1 VSHRRRLAAGAVLAV
16 AGLALVVAGCG
27 RATPTPTGVTSTS
40 VPDDAAATCAA
51 SELGA
56 TTAAPVKPGPTSM
69 GLPSLPQEGDLP
81 MGRYSSSPL
90 LTIDAPCWRRLPPLP
105 DNNPLALA
113 RSDVPTD
120 RLTIAR
126 AYLPAVDPCDPS
138 SSVDADVASIA
149 AWFRALPG
157 VTVEDRPSMRID
169 DLEATVLRLTSTAA
183 GGCAAPAPGLG
194 GGSPALFDLPFVAA
208 REPGQA
214 ADVTLVG
221 HPTTGGVTVIVTAS
235 ADAAALDRFGPF
247 ALRLMRSLMFD
258 RPVP

>member
-1 VSHRRRLAAGAVLAV
+1 
-16 AGLALVVAGCG
+16 
-27 RATPTPTGVTSTS
+27 
-40 VPDDAAATCAA
+40 
-51 SELGA
+51 
-56 TTAAPVKPGPTSM
+56 M

-81 MGRYSSSPL
+81 MGRYSYSPL

-126 AYLPAVDPCDPS
+126 AYLPLVDPCDPVS
-138 SSVDADVASIA
+138 TVDPDVAATA

-157 VTVEDRPSMRID
+157 VTLEERPSMRID
-169 DLEATVLRLTSTAA
+169 DIATTVLRLTATAA

-194 GGSPALFDLPFVAA
+194 GGSPALFDLPFVEA
-208 REPGQA
+208 REPEQA
-214 ADVTLVG
+214 ADITLVG
-221 HPTTGGVTVIVTAS
+221 HPTNGGVTVIVTAS
-235 ADAAALDRFGPF
+235 ANAAALDRFGPF
-247 ALRLMRSLMFD
+247 ARRVMRSLMFD